1 MGAVKQQMLEDLD
14 KIGEALYEAGRYGL
28 TYEVVLSALLHMKN
42 QPESSIEEA
51 LAAGKAEW
59 DI

>member
-1 MGAVKQQMLEDLD
+1 MGAVKQQMLEDMD
-14 KIGEALYEAGRYGL
+14 KIGEALYEAGQYGL
-28 TYEVVLSALLHMKN
+28 TYEVVLSTLLHMKN